1 MGLLFFYLGCRNT
14 KKTLLEGSFGSRK
27 HRSPE
32 QDQMAGLTH
41 LDLRSCFSRHVGQ
54 ANSSSDVTVADE
66 VGNCSRGV
74 RAAGPETMAFSFS
87 SSFFLRP
94 AGNLFVTRN
103 TLIALFCA
111 VKFDKHTQGTGE
123 GGAQEQ
129 ERKREEAALGS
140 NLPL

>member
-1 MGLLFFYLGCRNT
+1 
-14 KKTLLEGSFGSRK
+14 
-27 HRSPE
+27 
-32 QDQMAGLTH
+32 MAGLTH
-41 LDLRSCFSRHVGQ
+41 LDLRSCFSRHGGQ

-74 RAAGPETMAFSFS
+74 TAAGPETMAFSFS

-111 VKFDKHTQGTGE
+111 VKFDKHMQGTGE

-129 ERKREEAALGS
+129 ERKGRGSTGLQSPILTRCGPEVGNLGTKE
-140 NLPL
+140 P